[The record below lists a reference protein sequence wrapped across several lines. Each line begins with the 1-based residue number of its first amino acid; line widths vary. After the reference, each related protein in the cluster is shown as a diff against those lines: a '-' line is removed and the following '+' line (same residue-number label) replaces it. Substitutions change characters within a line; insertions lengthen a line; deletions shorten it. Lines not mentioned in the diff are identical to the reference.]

1 MSTPAAHVELPEMV
15 RGDHVVLR
23 PYRAEDA
30 ETIFAAIDESR
41 EHLRP
46 WVAWV
51 DRFATLED
59 VYAYC
64 QRCAEH
70 WESRRDL
77 AVGILDGRDGRFLGG
92 AGLHQPDWEQGTFE
106 ISCWLRSTAAYRGYG
121 TEALNLLAD
130 LAFTR
135 LDAKLIK
142 LFSDVRNGPT
152 RRLAQKCG
160 YVLKGQV
167 RNGYA
172 APDGQRVDL
181 LVYSMTPEDW
191 RRAVRVREL
200 ERRATETTRDLQS
213 ECVRPA

>member
-1 MSTPAAHVELPEMV
+1 MTSTPVALVDLPALL
-15 RGDHVVLR
+15 RGQQVVLR
-23 PYRAEDA
+23 PYRSDDA
-30 ETIFAAIDESR
+30 ASVFVAIDESR

-59 VYAYC
+59 VHAYC
-64 QRCAEH
+64 LRCAEH
-70 WESRRDL
+70 WQSRRDL
-77 AVGILDGRDGRFLGG
+77 AVGIFDGRDGRFLGG
-92 AGLHQPDWEQGTFE
+92 AGLHQPDWERGTFE
-106 ISCWLRSTAAYRGYG
+106 ISCWLRATAAYRGYG

-191 RRAVRVREL
+191 QRAMQAREL
-200 ERRATETTRDLQS
+200 EHGEAEATRDPQS
-213 ECVRPA
+213 FA